1 MDSNVSKNTN
11 SYNFSKI
18 PLNQE
23 QPTVSVKY
31 LLKQQLLSICDLY
44 QQKFNVQIEYKFM
57 VSLLEQKI
65 ALANSKIRQLSPR
78 NNTSEM
84 LSKLQSIPIVYSC
97 PLGFSLASYLQ
108 ISRSIVTDNLKE
120 LLILKQNHVTTDS
133 KLRLQIEILSS
144 GWLNC
149 YLDSQTIAIWLERSF
164 SLLTI
169 KSNTIDDQGLST
181 AAQVYP
187 LSKTP
192 NNLFP
197 TLYIH
202 ARCCSLLRLAAREN
216 LIILQVDFEQVG
228 WQLKHPQLISWSDR
242 EHNLWLTKPSAYDLL
257 CQLLIVTDAFVS
269 NSDHDNW
276 VKIALSLSRATAI
289 FLVDCRFLGEV
300 QKQYPQKAIA
310 RLGLIALVQYWLQ
323 RILREKL
330 QVIAPTEL

>member
-11 SYNFSKI
+11 SHNLSKI

-23 QPTVSVKY
+23 KPTISVKY

-44 QQKFNVQIEYKFM
+44 QQKFNVQIEPEFL

-65 ALANSKIRQLSPR
+65 ALASSKIRQLSPR

-84 LSKLQSIPIVYSC
+84 LSEIQSIPIVYSC
-97 PLGFSLASYLQ
+97 PLGLCLASYLQ

-120 LLILKQNHVTTDS
+120 LPILKQNHPAAES
-133 KLRLQIEILSS
+133 ELRLHVEILSS

-149 YLDSQTIAIWLERSF
+149 YLDSRTIVTWLEGSL
-164 SLLTI
+164 SLLTT
-169 KSNTIDDQGLST
+169 KNNPIDDQSSST

-192 NNLFP
+192 DDLFP
-197 TLYIH
+197 ALYIH

-216 LIILQVDFEQVG
+216 LIILQNDLEQLG
-228 WQLKHPQLISWSDR
+228 WQLRHPQLISWSDQD
-242 EHNLWLTKPSAYDLL
+242 HNLWLTEPSAYDLL
-257 CQLLIVTDAFVS
+257 RQLLMVTDAFVS
-269 NSDHDNW
+269 NSDHNNW
-276 VKIALSLSRATAI
+276 FKIALSLSRTTAI

>member
-11 SYNFSKI
+11 SHNFSKI

-23 QPTVSVKY
+23 QLTISVKY

-44 QQKFNVQIEYKFM
+44 QQKFNVQIEYKFL

-65 ALANSKIRQLSPR
+65 ALANSQIRQLSPG

-97 PLGFSLASYLQ
+97 PLGLSLASYLK
-108 ISRSIVTDNLKE
+108 ISLSIVTDNLKE
-120 LLILKQNHVTTDS
+120 LLVLKQNPAAAES

-149 YLDSQTIAIWLERSF
+149 YLDSQTIAIWLERSL

-169 KSNTIDDQGLST
+169 KSNST
-181 AAQVYP
+181 AAQVCP

-192 NNLFP
+192 DNLFP
-197 TLYIH
+197 ALYIH

-216 LIILQVDFEQVG
+216 LIILQGDFEQLS
-228 WQLKHPQLISWSDR
+228 WQLKPSQSISWLDR
-242 EHNLWLTKPSAYDLL
+242 EHNLWFTETSAYDLL
-257 CQLLIVTDAFVS
+257 RQLLMVTDAFVS

-276 VKIALSLSRATAI
+276 VKIALNLSRTTAI

-323 RILREKL
+323 RILKEKL

>member
-11 SYNFSKI
+11 SHNFSKI

-23 QPTVSVKY
+23 KPTISVKY

-44 QQKFNVQIEYKFM
+44 QQKFNAQIEHKFL

-65 ALANSKIRQLSPR
+65 ALANSQIRQLSPG

-97 PLGFSLASYLQ
+97 PLGLCLASYLQ
-108 ISRSIVTDNLKE
+108 ISLSIVTDNLEK
-120 LLILKQNHVTTDS
+120 LLLLKQNHPAAES
-133 KLRLQIEILSS
+133 KLRLHIEILSS

-149 YLDSQTIAIWLERSF
+149 YLSSQTITTWLERSL
-164 SLLTI
+164 SLLATRN
-169 KSNTIDDQGLST
+169 NTIDDQSLST

-187 LSKTP
+187 LSQTP
-192 NNLFP
+192 DNLFP
-197 TLYIH
+197 ALYIH

-216 LIILQVDFEQVG
+216 LIILQDDLEQLG
-228 WQLKHPQLISWSDR
+228 WQLKHPQSISWSDR
-242 EHNLWLTKPSAYDLL
+242 EHNLWLTEPSAYDLL
-257 CQLLIVTDAFVS
+257 RQLLMVTDAFASSS
-269 NSDHDNW
+269 NSDDW
-276 VKIALSLSRATAI
+276 FKIALSLSRVTVI
-289 FLVDCRFLGEV
+289 FQKNCRFLGEV

-330 QVIAPTEL
+330 QVIALTEL

>member
-1 MDSNVSKNTN
+1 MDSNVSKSTN
-11 SYNFSKI
+11 SHNLSKI

-23 QPTVSVKY
+23 KPTISVKY

-44 QQKFNVQIEYKFM
+44 QQKFNVQIEPEFL
-57 VSLLEQKI
+57 VCLLEQKI
-65 ALANSKIRQLSPR
+65 ALASSKIRQLSPR

-84 LSKLQSIPIVYSC
+84 LSEIQSIPIVYSC
-97 PLGFSLASYLQ
+97 PLGLCLASYLQ
-108 ISRSIVTDNLKE
+108 ISLSIVTDNLKE
-120 LLILKQNHVTTDS
+120 LLSLKQNHPAAES
-133 KLRLQIEILSS
+133 KLRLHIEILSS

-149 YLDSQTIAIWLERSF
+149 YLNSQTIVTWLEGSL
-164 SLLTI
+164 SLLATKNNPI
-169 KSNTIDDQGLST
+169 EDQSLST
-181 AAQVYP
+181 AAQVDP

-192 NNLFP
+192 DDLFP
-197 TLYIH
+197 ALYIH

-216 LIILQVDFEQVG
+216 LIILQDDFEQLG
-228 WQLKHPQLISWSDR
+228 WQLKHPQSISWLDR
-242 EHNLWLTKPSAYDLL
+242 EHNLWLTEASAYDLL
-257 CQLLIVTDAFVS
+257 CQLLMVTDAFAS

-276 VKIALSLSRATAI
+276 FKIALSLSMTTAI

>member
-11 SYNFSKI
+11 SHNLSKI

-23 QPTVSVKY
+23 KPTISVKY
-31 LLKQQLLSICDLY
+31 LLKQQLLSVCDLY
-44 QQKFNVQIEYKFM
+44 QQKFNVQIEPEFL

-65 ALANSKIRQLSPR
+65 ALASSKIRQLSPR

-84 LSKLQSIPIVYSC
+84 LSELQSIPIVYSC
-97 PLGFSLASYLQ
+97 PLGLCLASYLQ

-120 LLILKQNHVTTDS
+120 LLSLIQNNS
-133 KLRLQIEILSS
+133 AAESRLRLHIEILSS

-149 YLDSQTIAIWLERSF
+149 YLDSRTIVTWLERSF
-164 SLLTI
+164 SLLATKNNPI
-169 KSNTIDDQGLST
+169 EDQSLST

-192 NNLFP
+192 DDLFP
-197 TLYIH
+197 ALYIH
-202 ARCCSLLRLAAREN
+202 ARCCSLLRLAAREK
-216 LIILQVDFEQVG
+216 LIILQDNFEQLG
-228 WQLKHPQLISWSDR
+228 WQLRQPQSISWSDQ
-242 EHNLWLTKPSAYDLL
+242 EYNLWLTEPSAYDLL
-257 CQLLIVTDAFVS
+257 RQLLMVTDAFAN

-276 VKIALSLSRATAI
+276 FKIALSLSRTTAI
-289 FLVDCRFLGEV
+289 FQLDCRFLGEV